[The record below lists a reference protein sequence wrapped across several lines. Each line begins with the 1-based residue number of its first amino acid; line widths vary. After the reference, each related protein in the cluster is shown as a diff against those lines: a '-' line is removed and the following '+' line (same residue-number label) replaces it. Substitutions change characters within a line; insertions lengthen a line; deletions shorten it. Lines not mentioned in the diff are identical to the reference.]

1 MQSWLLGVLAG
12 LFDVMLCNLMI
23 CGRNLTRSTLWRG
36 RRIAFLA
43 PPSYF
48 LDAHWALLESPF
60 RDGGGAVELLG
71 HPLGPK
77 WSQKHQ
83 DKCLKSDLGSSRGG
97 QGVSEAL
104 NASILKRFSSLVV
117 LFWVL
122 LHVIFV
128 RKVLCIMVAASHCN
142 CFSQCVERGRG
153 SAAGAAEDHMTC
165 MLDALQCLGLYT

>member
-1 MQSWLLGVLAG
+1 MG
-12 LFDVMLCNLMI
+12 
-23 CGRNLTRSTLWRG
+23 T
-36 RRIAFLA
+36 
-43 PPSYF
+43 
-48 LDAHWALLESPF
+48 LLEPCGGPF
-60 RDGGGAVELLG
+60 RHFGGALALLG
-71 HPLGPK
+71 HRLGPK
-77 WSQKHQ
+77 WRQNRH
-83 DKCLKSDLGSSRGG
+83 DEGLKSELGSNRGG

-117 LFWVL
+117 FFWVL

-165 MLDALQCLGLYT
+165 MLDALQCIGLYT